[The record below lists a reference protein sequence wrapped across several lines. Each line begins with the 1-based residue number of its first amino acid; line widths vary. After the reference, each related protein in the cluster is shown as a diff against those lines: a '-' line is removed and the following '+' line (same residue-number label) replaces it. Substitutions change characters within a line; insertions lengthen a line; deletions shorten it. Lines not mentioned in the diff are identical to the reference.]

1 MNRFKTAIAA
11 TTVFAVFLSGCSS
24 DAFVKFA
31 DESPVSVNQQSGTM
45 DQSPTDILYQQ
56 VFEQLQKGDLT
67 DIDLLLDEILRTAGD
82 SPDSYR
88 AQVLLS
94 MVYTA
99 RAEAYFSMTEYLGK
113 GFKKAPPTEE
123 EVNSIREMYTLI
135 KGLYESEQPLLAES
149 VRYVLD
155 HEDSEAVF
163 PFFFQE
169 KTPIT
174 ARLVF
179 QGFANGERG
188 IPDATTFETFILQ
201 ETDEMFSGV
210 AGKSFDTKK
219 IEHAEFLF
227 RIQYSLRPEHNDL
240 AIEMLN
246 RVLELEAC
254 DPYSLMRVGA
264 TNRLADLKARQ
275 SQADSF

>member
-1 MNRFKTAIAA
+1 MNRFKTSIAA

-24 DAFVKFA
+24 DALVKFA
-31 DESPVSVNQQSGTM
+31 DELPVSANQQVETA
-45 DQSPTDILYQQ
+45 DQSPTGILYQQ
-56 VFEQLQKGDLT
+56 VFEQLQNGDLT
-67 DIDLLLDEILRTAGD
+67 GIELLLDEILRTAGD
-82 SPDSYR
+82 SPDTYR

-99 RAEAYFSMTEYLGK
+99 RAEAYFSMTEYLDK
-113 GFKKAPPTEE
+113 GFKKVPPTEE
-123 EVNSIREMYTLI
+123 EVNSIREMYSLI

-163 PFFFQE
+163 PFIFQE

-174 ARLVF
+174 ARLLF
-179 QGFANGERG
+179 QGFANGEQR

-210 AGKSFDTKK
+210 VGKSFDKK
-219 IEHAEFLF
+219 KLNMAEFLF

-246 RVLELEAC
+246 QVLELEAC
-254 DPYSLMRVGA
+254 DPYSFMRVGA
-264 TNRLADLKARQ
+264 TNRLADLKERQ
-275 SQADSF
+275 SKADSF